1 MRIISGKNKGKKII
15 PPVDKNTRPLR
26 DIVKESI
33 FNLIKHSN
41 KFNFNLENSHV
52 LDLFSGSGSFG
63 LECIS
68 RGASKVVFVENYNKA
83 LKYFHESQ
91 KLSQSDSLSKYSLLM
106 ASAFQKFSSGKK
118 EVLWDAIQSF
128 YKASNIYP
136 LNGEPHYYIGETY
149 LKLGDKDFDLIIDSY
164 DKALSLNLPEPLEE
178 KVKTSKKEALRRRD
192 LLKNFWK

>member
-1 MRIISGKNKGKKII
+1 
-15 PPVDKNTRPLR
+15 
-26 DIVKESI
+26 
-33 FNLIKHSN
+33 
-41 KFNFNLENSHV
+41 
-52 LDLFSGSGSFG
+52 
-63 LECIS
+63 
-68 RGASKVVFVENYNKA
+68 
-83 LKYFHESQ
+83 
-91 KLSQSDSLSKYSLLM
+91 M

-164 DKALSLNLPEPLEE
+164 DKALSLNLPESFEE

>member
-1 MRIISGKNKGKKII
+1 MRVNCSIGIIITFVLSCATTNY
-15 PPVDKNTRPLR
+15 
-26 DIVKESI
+26 KEI
-33 FNLIKHSN
+33 ALTNPEKLIKMQDSLN
-41 KFNFNLENSHV
+41 NITDPKFNEALIMVFNSR
-52 LDLFSGSGSFG
+52 G
-63 LECIS
+63 LE
-68 RGASKVVFVENYNKA
+68 AMEKQNYNKA
-83 LKYFHESQ
+83 LKYFHKSQ
-91 KLSQSDSLSKYSLLM
+91 KLSESDSVSKYSLLM

-164 DKALSLNLPEPLEE
+164 DKALSLNLPKSLEK
-178 KVKTSKKEALRRRD
+178 KVKASKKEALRRRD

>member
-1 MRIISGKNKGKKII
+1 MKVNGYILVVITFFLSCATTNY
-15 PPVDKNTRPLR
+15 
-26 DIVKESI
+26 KEI
-33 FNLIKHSN
+33 ALTNPEKLIKMQDSLN
-41 KFNFNLENSHV
+41 NITDPNFNEALIMVFNNR
-52 LDLFSGSGSFG
+52 G
-63 LECIS
+63 LQAME
-68 RGASKVVFVENYNKA
+68 KQNYNEA
-83 LKYFHESQ
+83 LKYFQKSQ
-91 KLSQSDSLSKYSLLM
+91 KLSQSDSVSKYSLLM

-164 DKALSLNLPEPLEE
+164 DKALSLNLPESIEE

>member
-1 MRIISGKNKGKKII
+1 MNNDIGNASFYLEKSKKLRPNSPSVLWNEIRILLKK
-15 PPVDKNTRPLR
+15 K
-26 DIVKESI
+26 
-33 FNLIKHSN
+33 
-41 KFNFNLENSHV
+41 
-52 LDLFSGSGSFG
+52 
-63 LECIS
+63 
-68 RGASKVVFVENYNKA
+68 NYNKA
-83 LKYFHESQ
+83 LKYFHKSQ
-91 KLSQSDSLSKYSLLM
+91 KLSESDSVSKYSLLM
-106 ASAFQKFSSGKK
+106 VSAFQKFSSGKK

>member
-1 MRIISGKNKGKKII
+1 MRVNGSIVIIITFVLSCATTNYQEIALTNPEK
-15 PPVDKNTRPLR
+15 
-26 DIVKESI
+26 
-33 FNLIKHSN
+33 LIKMQDSLN
-41 KFNFNLENSHV
+41 NITDPKFNEALIMVFNSR
-52 LDLFSGSGSFG
+52 G
-63 LECIS
+63 LE
-68 RGASKVVFVENYNKA
+68 AMEKQNYNKA
-83 LKYFHESQ
+83 LKYFHKSQ
-91 KLSQSDSLSKYSLLM
+91 KLSESDSVSKYSLLM

-164 DKALSLNLPEPLEE
+164 NKALSLNLPESLEE